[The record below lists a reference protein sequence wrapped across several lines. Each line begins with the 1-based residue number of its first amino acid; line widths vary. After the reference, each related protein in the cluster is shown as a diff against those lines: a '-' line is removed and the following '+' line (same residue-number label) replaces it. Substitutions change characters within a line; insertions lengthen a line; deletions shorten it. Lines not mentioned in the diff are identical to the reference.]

1 MSTLFFA
8 LNAILPILILI
19 LLGYSLKKIKFLNDD
34 FFKVGNKFVFRV
46 ALPCLLFYNIYNI
59 DSLQNIDIS
68 VIIYS
73 EIIIILFF
81 IIGIVY
87 VKKFI
92 SSDKQKGVILQC
104 IFRSNYAIIGLPL
117 AESLGGVQ
125 SIGIASVIS
134 AFAVPT
140 FNILGVIAL
149 NLFINGAK
157 GFDIKST
164 LKKIIKNPLIIGV
177 LSGVF
182 VLILRELFF
191 TNTSFSIKTS
201 LPFLYKALENIS
213 KIASPLALII
223 LGGTFNF
230 NKTKGLMKEIITGV
244 TFRTV
249 IVPLVGLSLAVIL
262 SKYTNILN
270 LSTDAYPGLVA
281 LFASPVA
288 VASAIM
294 AQEMDN
300 DGELAGQLVVWTSI
314 VSIFTIFIIIVILKS
329 LGLLM

>member
-1 MSTLFFA
+1 MSILFFA

-19 LLGYSLKKIKFLNDD
+19 LLGYILKRIKFLNDD
-34 FFKVGNKFVFRV
+34 FFKSGNKFVFKV

-59 DSLQNIDIS
+59 NSLKNIDLS
-68 VIIYS
+68 VVIYS

-81 IIGIVY
+81 IIGFIY

-92 SSDKQKGVILQC
+92 PLDKQKGVILQC

-117 AESLGGVQ
+117 AESLGGDT
-125 SIGIASVIS
+125 SIGIASIIS
-134 AFAVPT
+134 AFAIPT

-149 NLFINGAK
+149 NLFTNEN
-157 GFDIKST
+157 KSLELKPT
-164 LKKIIKNPLIIGV
+164 LLKIIKNPLIIGV

-182 VLILRELFF
+182 VLVLRELVFK
-191 TNTSFSIKTS
+191 NSSFSIQSS

-230 NKTKGLMKEIITGV
+230 SKTKRLMKEIITGV
-244 TFRTV
+244 LFRTV
-249 IVPLVGLSLAVIL
+249 IVPLVGLSLAIIL
-262 SKYTNILN
+262 TKYTNILN
-270 LSTDAYPGLVA
+270 FSADAYPSLVA
-281 LFASPVA
+281 LFSSPVA
-288 VASAIM
+288 IASAIM

-314 VSIFTIFIIIVILKS
+314 VSIVTIFIIIIILKS
-329 LGLLM
+329 LGLLL